1 MRNDRLLGR
10 CLWSGFGSIGCAF
23 VRVVL
28 LLFGIFIIIVGV
40 RERIIYGGF

>member
-23 VRVVL
+23 VRVL
-28 LLFGIFIIIVGV
+28 LLFGIFIYIVGV
-40 RERIIYGGF
+40 RERIKYGGF